1 MHEVQQL
8 LIYSWQ
14 RTGEQ
19 MLRLIQDIPP
29 AIITQQPAGLLN
41 HPAWTVAHLCHY
53 HPAIISLLQGKTVDD
68 PAKAPNA
75 ERFDE
80 GSVPVS
86 DPDAYPSHEELM
98 KQYTTGHAKVLA
110 ALNQTQDSI
119 LAKPAGLER
128 WARSFA
134 STADVLHYLMI
145 MHESQHAGQIMS
157 WRRLQGI
164 SLA

>member
-1 MHEVQQL
+1 MHEIQQL
-8 LIYSWQ
+8 LTYSWQ
-14 RTGEQ
+14 RIGDQ

-29 AIITQQPAGLLN
+29 AIMTQQPAGLLN
-41 HPAWTVAHLCHY
+41 HPAWTTAHLCHY
-53 HPAIISLLQGKTVDD
+53 HPAIISLLQGKAVND
-68 PAKAPNA
+68 PAKAPDA
-75 ERFDE
+75 DRFDE
-80 GSVPVS
+80 GSTPVA
-86 DPDAYPSHEELM
+86 DAEAYPSHEQLI
-98 KQYTTGHAKVLA
+98 KQYTTGHAKILA
-110 ALNQTQDSI
+110 ALNETQATT
-119 LAKPAGLER
+119 LARPAGLER